1 VEYDAGA
8 SLHVSNTQ
16 LANTFNTFNGGE
28 RRQPSFKNLNFDLNV
43 CKAEDLDPIRT
54 RQPLNV
60 IQCKLMR
67 VGSLEGRARGA
78 PLL

>member
-1 VEYDAGA
+1 MQENRFT
-8 SLHVSNTQ
+8 SNTTSQ
-16 LANTFNTFNGGE
+16 HIQHAFNGGE
-28 RRQPSFKNLNFDLNV
+28 RRQPSFKKLNFDLNV
-43 CKAEDLDPIRT
+43 CNAEDLDPIRT

-67 VGSLEGRARGA
+67 VGSLEGKARGA